1 MTTNTEP
8 TLDFSDDDL
17 VLAHYGELDAA
28 RAAALRAALARDPV
42 LAARQSALEHTL
54 AQVDAAPVPQADA
67 ALGARMWARVQPK
80 LGTQRP
86 AFGPTSWT
94 PWLALA
100 ASVAAVAVGVR
111 LWTTAPA
118 GVVVP
123 PAASMVADAAF
134 TPAAR
139 ERVLLT
145 RVAHHLDGSQRL
157 FASVSNTE
165 PSQADLGE
173 VRAWAQRSLAANR
186 VYRSA
191 ASAAGEKRMVVLL
204 DAMEP
209 LLLEI
214 ANAPES
220 ISREELAYLQ
230 QRIDD
235 ADLVFRLRSAQ
246 KRIETRANQGAAS
259 AVQPIPRSDI

>member
-1 MTTNTEP
+1 MTN
-8 TLDFSDDDL
+8 FSDEEL

-28 RAAALRAALARDPV
+28 QAAALRAALARDPG
-42 LAARQSALEHTL
+42 LAARVAALAHTL
-54 AQVDAAPVPQADA
+54 AQVDAAPVPVADA
-67 ALGARMWARVQPK
+67 ELGARMWARV
-80 LGTQRP
+80 RP
-86 AFGPTSWT
+86 LLDEKQGARHRAFGPTTWT

-111 LWTTAPA
+111 LWTTAPTSS
-118 GVVVP
+118 VVP
-123 PAASMVADAAF
+123 PATVAATAF

-157 FASVSNTE
+157 FTSVSNTE
-165 PSQADLGE
+165 PSQSDLRE
-173 VRAWAQRSLAANR
+173 VRAWAQRALAANR

-191 ASAAGEKRMVVLL
+191 AAGAGEKRMVVLL

-209 LLLEI
+209 LLIEI

-220 ISREELAYLQ
+220 ISREELAFLQ

-246 KRIETRANQGAAS
+246 KRIETRANQGAAT